1 MLKKRPKK
9 SFFWL
14 LRGIL
19 GPNRHQKVFKRPITH
34 LKTSQEFKF
43 PIKNLPRWLLL
54 PQKCKKWWYA
64 IRAPC
69 VRRPKTIKIKNFKKS
84 SKNFLFFGVFQL
96 NIHPL
101 WGSKAQSWTSF
112 KLNLMSAR
120 DPQCKRTKM
129 IKTYFILS
137 RLIVISI
144 ISSKFTVI
152 WNYITLTHTK
162 LKPTFIGP
170 WSKP

>member
-1 MLKKRPKK
+1 MCINKTFPSIMLKKRPKK

-120 DPQCKRTKM
+120 DPQCDMLYERDTQPYLACA
-129 IKTYFILS
+129 IIQPFLVY
-137 RLIVISI
+137 VII
-144 ISSKFTVI
+144 
-152 WNYITLTHTK
+152 
-162 LKPTFIGP
+162 
-170 WSKP
+170 

>member
-1 MLKKRPKK
+1 MLKKRHKK

-69 VRRPKTIKIKNFKKS
+69 VRRPKTLKIKNFKKS

-96 NIHPL
+96 SKHPFNIMSCIAWKIL
-101 WGSKAQSWTSF
+101 LLCKIVVQLSESVESRVQNTGKNFRERASASWLTSIF
-112 KLNLMSAR
+112 RRASERANESFYL
-120 DPQCKRTKM
+120 D
-129 IKTYFILS
+129 
-137 RLIVISI
+137 
-144 ISSKFTVI
+144 
-152 WNYITLTHTK
+152 
-162 LKPTFIGP
+162 
-170 WSKP
+170 

>member
-69 VRRPKTIKIKNFKKS
+69 VRRPKTLKIKNFKKS

-120 DPQCKRTKM
+120 DPQWTGSIFLLRGVLWEHIEAKTKK
-129 IKTYFILS
+129 IRRETAEKSPFSISKTI
-137 RLIVISI
+137 
-144 ISSKFTVI
+144 
-152 WNYITLTHTK
+152 
-162 LKPTFIGP
+162 
-170 WSKP
+170 

>member
-9 SFFWL
+9 PFFWL

-120 DPQCKRTKM
+120 DPQCIRHKAGQQ
-129 IKTYFILS
+129 ILP
-137 RLIVISI
+137 VQ
-144 ISSKFTVI
+144 
-152 WNYITLTHTK
+152 
-162 LKPTFIGP
+162 GP
-170 WSKP
+170 PCNFQIMPSNGRVAICGGEERIN